1 VPTNQG
7 DALLRLLVVE
17 DHALVREGLLQT
29 LHKLSP
35 RLKLFEAEDA
45 EGALHVV
52 EKEKEFDLVLL
63 DLMLPGMNGMA
74 MLTVMRKR
82 FPAVPVLVISALGD
96 AETVRRAMRQGASGF
111 VPKSSSGEVLLDA
124 VRRVLDGELY
134 LPAYLRDSANAEQM
148 DDSKRDP
155 TGTYGLTAAQ
165 LRVLDLLKQGK
176 SNREIGELLGLTE
189 GTVKLHVSKI
199 FKALK
204 VSSRAQALVILGRK
218 RSKL

>member
-1 VPTNQG
+1 MTTNKG
-7 DALLRLLVVE
+7 DPLLRLLVVE
-17 DHALVREGLLQT
+17 DHGLVREGLLQT
-29 LHKLSP
+29 LRKLSP

-52 EKEKEFDLVLL
+52 EQEKEFDLVLL

-111 VPKSSSGEVLLDA
+111 VPKSSSGDVLLDA

-134 LPAYLRDSANAEQM
+134 LPAYLRDSVNAEQI

-165 LRVLDLLKQGK
+165 LRVLDLLKEGK
-176 SNREIGELLGLTE
+176 SNREIGDLLGLTE

-218 RSKL
+218 RTKL